1 MYYTGQFYSELFEVT
16 WSHFF
21 CEKIQQLDFLRVS
34 LTNTGAK
41 VLLYGASLIREQFL
55 YF

>member
-1 MYYTGQFYSELFEVT
+1 MYYTGQLYSELFEVT
-16 WSHFF
+16 WSH
-21 CEKIQQLDFLRVS
+21 KIQQLDFLRVS

-41 VLLYGASLIREQFL
+41 IPLYGASLIQEQFL